1 MEGYSKHP
9 VAALEGGQGVP
20 GHWDMFKRLNLLS
33 FYILLVRLMWRD
45 KKFSLVKIL
54 RPIKSL

>member
-1 MEGYSKHP
+1 MAGYSKHP

-20 GHWDMFKRLNLLS
+20 GHWDMFKRPQTAL

-45 KKFSLVKIL
+45 KKFSLVNIL